1 MQPSDDSLVQEPV
14 YQEREL
20 KEKAQENE
28 RTKEELNVQI
38 ASLKRR
44 LEVAAQEPV
53 PQEKEKLRQKELE
66 AEKIK
71 RKIEQLQSQLAV
83 EDGERASA
91 MYAEME
97 KVERRRD
104 LEIKAR
110 MVMQAALVRLA
121 RIQMDQAIQIATSAH
136 PGKVLTCTLSGEGWE
151 EPGKLSPDGRIFYHV
166 VVVSGDESNQV
177 HTHVLVNAVDGSIIR
192 AEKELP
198 RKMRRAEP

>member
-1 MQPSDDSLVQEPV
+1 
-14 YQEREL
+14 
-20 KEKAQENE
+20 
-28 RTKEELNVQI
+28 VQI

-53 PQEKEKLRQKELE
+53 SQDKEKVKQHLLE

-71 RKIEQLQSQLAV
+71 RKIEELQLAV
-83 EDGERASA
+83 EDGERTSA

-97 KVERRRD
+97 KVDRRRE
-104 LEIKAR
+104 LEIKAK

-136 PGKVLTCTLSGEGWE
+136 PGKVLACTLNGEGWE

-166 VVVSGDESNQV
+166 VVVSGEESNQV
-177 HTHVLVNAVDGSIIR
+177 HTHVMVNAVDGSIIR